1 MGKIIQRINYS
12 TYFPNGTDT
21 IEELLL
27 PFKKVDLQKIAS
39 LLITKST
46 NEKDAKESIANWFS
60 ESSISDELIKKTP
73 NNRSLL
79 NPISG
84 LSILEYIVSKEE
96 EVIGSELNTNEFEL
110 RLFKAYLLFN
120 SNQEK
125 IEEDGLKNNPDD
137 KDIDQ
142 LPAALMMLSYHD
154 YDLANYDLKYIFLT
168 QLIKS
173 IEFFTFLEND
183 ERFTQHLRAFLEKY
197 SVGTWQDWIKNI
209 LPIILPV
216 LEHNDE
222 RYSEIILEDDDNL
235 SFRTNFLKMFSIP
248 LEYKEIPDFVG
259 VRSNPL
265 IQIDEKT
272 FIVNSKLFLV
282 ERIFKSLTF
291 EFSLNINEIVPDES
305 KLNDF
310 RGLFCD
316 AFSEQTLLYKVVSNS
331 FPKNNKYIKIKGED
345 FKEEGYSAEP
355 DYYVRFKNKVL
366 LFESKDVILTGK
378 QKQSHNYEIVSKALK
393 EKFLKIEKKGSITN
407 KAILQI
413 IENIDRVFN
422 KFYNNLDT
430 DYNENS
436 IRIYP
441 ILVVHDRQ
449 FDTPGLNKIINNW
462 FEKELNEKF
471 TAHQIQRIN
480 KLTIINID
488 TFILFQEHF
497 SKRGEIGLEI
507 MIDKY
512 YEYIDKKY
520 NSIIKRDM
528 NNFIESFISFNKFC
542 EDYFRKN
549 KIIMPNYIDEYISK
563 LLIE

>member
-1 MGKIIQRINYS
+1 MGKIMQRVNYN
-12 TYFPNGTDT
+12 TYFPDGTDT
-21 IEELLL
+21 IDELLA

-46 NEKDAKESIANWFS
+46 NEIDAKNSIEKWFS
-60 ESSISDELIKKTP
+60 NSSISGELIKSTP

-84 LSILEYIVSKEE
+84 LSLLEYIISKEDI
-96 EVIGSELNTNEFEL
+96 VIDNELDTNEFEL

-137 KDIDQ
+137 KDIDY
-142 LPAALMMLSYHD
+142 LPVTVMMLAYHD
-154 YDLANYDLKYIFLT
+154 YDITNYNLQYIFLT

-173 IEFFTFLEND
+173 IEFFNFLEND
-183 ERFTQHLRAFLEKY
+183 ERFTEHLKVFLEKY
-197 SVGTWQDWIKNI
+197 SVSSWQDWIKNI

-216 LEHNDE
+216 LDHNDE
-222 RYSEIILEDDDNL
+222 TYSKIILEDDENL

-259 VRSNPL
+259 VRGNPL

-422 KFYNNLDT
+422 KFYNNIDT
-430 DYNENS
+430 DYNEDS

-441 ILVVHDRQ
+441 ILVVHDKQ

-462 FEKELNEKF
+462 FEKEVKEKF
-471 TAHQIQRIN
+471 TAQQIQRIN

-497 SKRGEIGLEI
+497 SKRGEIGLEV

-512 YEYIDKKY
+512 NEYIDRKF
-520 NSIIKRDM
+520 NSIIRRDI
-528 NNFIESFISFNKFC
+528 NNFMESFISFNKFC

-549 KIIMPNYIDEYISK
+549 KIILPNYIDEYISK
-563 LLIE
+563 LMIE

>member
-1 MGKIIQRINYS
+1 MQRVNYN

-21 IEELLL
+21 IEELLSS
-27 PFKKVDLQKIAS
+27 FKKVDLQKIAS
-39 LLITKST
+39 LLIAKST
-46 NEKDAKESIANWFS
+46 NEINAKNSIEKWFS
-60 ESSISDELIKKTP
+60 DSSISGELIKSTP

-84 LSILEYIVSKEE
+84 LSILEYIISKEDI
-96 EVIGSELNTNEFEL
+96 VIDNELDTNEFEL

-137 KDIDQ
+137 KDVDY
-142 LPAALMMLSYHD
+142 LPVTIMMLAYHD
-154 YDLANYDLKYIFLT
+154 YDIANYNLQYIFLT

-173 IEFFTFLEND
+173 IEFFNFLEND
-183 ERFTQHLRAFLEKY
+183 ERFTEHLKVFLEKY
-197 SVGTWQDWIKNI
+197 SVSSWQDWIKNI

-216 LEHNDE
+216 LDHNDE
-222 RYSEIILEDDDNL
+222 TYSKIILEDDENL

-422 KFYNNLDT
+422 KFYNNIDT
-430 DYNENS
+430 DYNEDS

-462 FEKELNEKF
+462 FEKEIKEKF
-471 TAHQIQRIN
+471 TAQQIQRIN

-497 SKRGEIGLEI
+497 SKRGEIGLEV

-512 YEYIDKKY
+512 NEYIDRKF
-520 NSIIKRDM
+520 NSIIRRDI
-528 NNFIESFISFNKFC
+528 NNFMESFISFNKFG

-549 KIIMPNYIDEYISK
+549 KIILPNYIDEYISK
-563 LLIE
+563 LMIE